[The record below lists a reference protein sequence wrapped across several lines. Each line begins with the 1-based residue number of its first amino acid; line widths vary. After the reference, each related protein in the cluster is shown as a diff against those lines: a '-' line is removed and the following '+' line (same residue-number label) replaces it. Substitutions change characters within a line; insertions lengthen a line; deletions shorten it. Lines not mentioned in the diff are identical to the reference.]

1 MLSFR
6 FRTAATKHMTPADE
20 ARELL
25 ATTILAHVPVE
36 NFNFK
41 IKAVY
46 VALMVS
52 LPIYRY

>member
-1 MLSFR
+1 
-6 FRTAATKHMTPADE
+6 MTPADE

-36 NFNFK
+36 SFNFK

-52 LPIYRY
+52 CSRESNFYKFSKYY